1 MIAICKNIG
10 EFYLGILFGGFY
22 LGDYSENVI
31 EGAKEGVF
39 IP

>member
-1 MIAICKNIG
+1 LQK
-10 EFYLGILFGGFY
+10 YWGILFGDFIWGFY